1 MIGETIASVL
11 ATHFIETK
19 GLDVNT
25 TSSAVLAERDSL
37 IYKFLPII
45 HRVLVENEINDW
57 LFFRDG
63 SEVIGASPIPFE
75 RGFLQCLG

>member
-1 MIGETIASVL
+1 MKNSYKADPDSSVTRTMIGETIASVL

-45 HRVLVENEINDW
+45 HRVLVEN
-57 LFFRDG
+57 RK
-63 SEVIGASPIPFE
+63 
-75 RGFLQCLG
+75 